1 MVGHDYNEFLS
12 TLLDTYLNIRN
23 NGYSI
28 QWFTPG
34 FGGGLPAFHSPQH
47 MQYSIPQFLMLFL
60 DPWASVIGSLLIYSF
75 IGYWAFYRLGRDV
88 LNLRWET
95 CVLGATFFTVNGF
108 MIEHAAAGHV
118 GYQVFPLVSVFIY
131 CILATK
137 SRMIKSGLVIGLC
150 IVLMFF
156 SGGFY
161 SLLIFMF
168 SIFLTIPLLL
178 IFYPDTINI
187 KHIFTTGILGAV
199 SGLAMSVGK
208 LYAVY
213 TFMRYFPRLISHQ
226 YYSNFTDSFRG
237 FIGQIL
243 GVMFFVPFSKIR
255 KGDGSQALDYI
266 KSYISEIHGIWEK
279 DISISPVLL
288 ILCFLGVLWV
298 IMNLHKVFAGP
309 PHRKQQGIGIIL
321 LFLFVWIT
329 FEVISTR
336 GNFYDFFHSLPVLS
350 SLHVNFRFA
359 AAFILPSAIFGAM
372 SFDRITIALASK
384 TRTVCF
390 LILNFLALAFVLTY
404 FSLSPDI
411 QKRTTD
417 IDMVLKTY
425 QLVKEGKNFTVEKI
439 INNKNETEL
448 FMENASNLYPVHG
461 VFGYSLDST
470 KFPTE
475 LTEGSVYQ
483 VSDGYLNFNNPI
495 GFVYPEESGVMAFE
509 RFRVEDEE
517 LLKDFLAR
525 KQIQW
530 PIPLTQKVL
539 NVFSLMVF
547 LGILGFLG
555 YQGVTVVWRRY
566 FQR

>member
-1 MVGHDYNEFLS
+1 
-12 TLLDTYLNIRN
+12 
-23 NGYSI
+23 
-28 QWFTPG
+28 
-34 FGGGLPAFHSPQH
+34 
-47 MQYSIPQFLMLFL
+47 
-60 DPWASVIGSLLIYSF
+60 
-75 IGYWAFYRLGRDV
+75 
-88 LNLRWET
+88 
-95 CVLGATFFTVNGF
+95 
-108 MIEHAAAGHV
+108 
-118 GYQVFPLVSVFIY
+118 
-131 CILATK
+131 
-137 SRMIKSGLVIGLC
+137 
-150 IVLMFF
+150 
-156 SGGFY
+156 
-161 SLLIFMF
+161 
-168 SIFLTIPLLL
+168 
-178 IFYPDTINI
+178 
-187 KHIFTTGILGAV
+187 
-199 SGLAMSVGK
+199 
-208 LYAVY
+208 
-213 TFMRYFPRLISHQ
+213 
-226 YYSNFTDSFRG
+226 
-237 FIGQIL
+237 
-243 GVMFFVPFSKIR
+243 
-255 KGDGSQALDYI
+255 
-266 KSYISEIHGIWEK
+266 
-279 DISISPVLL
+279 
-288 ILCFLGVLWV
+288 
-298 IMNLHKVFAGP
+298 
-309 PHRKQQGIGIIL
+309 
-321 LFLFVWIT
+321 
-329 FEVISTR
+329 
-336 GNFYDFFHSLPVLS
+336 
-350 SLHVNFRFA
+350 
-359 AAFILPSAIFGAM
+359 
-372 SFDRITIALASK
+372 
-384 TRTVCF
+384 VCF

-555 YQGVTVVWRRY
+555 YQGVTVVLRRY